1 VTGRLAQRPGA
12 IRRAAA
18 CVSAPLLVLLS
29 PAGALAKPQ
38 VNAGWETGVCGSGSS
53 IGFERV
59 GWCNALHADVLF
71 LRERGTDYG
80 LGPSLRLGTARFDD
94 LRLDAGLSL
103 LIPTFESFP
112 LVLEAGPHLRNF
124 DEPGVFGSVFF
135 GFRSLNHYGRYESA
149 SGLSLLAERSFTAG
163 TPSALWITARVDA
176 GWLALPFIFAYNAL
190 R

>member
-1 VTGRLAQRPGA
+1 VRQPQLQLPALSARLVASLGA
-12 IRRAAA
+12 ALLT
-18 CVSAPLLVLLS
+18 LLVSTLAS
-29 PAGALAKPQ
+29 AKPQ

-53 IGFERV
+53 LGFERL
-59 GWCNALHADVLF
+59 GWCNAVHADVLF
-71 LRERGTDYG
+71 LRERGSDYG

-94 LRLDAGLSL
+94 LRLDAGLSV

-124 DEPGVFGSVFF
+124 DEPGVYASAFF

-149 SGLSLLAERSFTAG
+149 GGLSLIAERSFSAG
-163 TPSALWITARVDA
+163 TPSALWISARIDA